1 MGDEDILQVGG
12 VAARLGIEVRTAVLE
27 TTAADNLHH
36 SLNEFEVVNGEL
48 VGIPSV
54 LIVATVGVD
63 GAQHTVVHGH
73 GQFVF
78 ECMSSQSRVVHLDVH
93 FEILVQPVCLQEAD
107 DGLRV
112 HVILMLGGL
121 HRLRLHKEGTL
132 KATGTGIVA
141 GHAQHRGQVFL
152 LAFLVGV
159 EQAHVAL
166 AATPEDVVRSAQL
179 DGGVDGILD
188 LHGGTGYD
196 VEVGVRG
203 SAVHIALVAE
213 DIGRT
218 PQQFDTRLLLFL
230 FQVGYD
236 FLQIGFVFLDGVGL
250 GTEVHVVEAV
260 VLDTHLLHEF
270 KTGVH
275 LVLGSLHG
283 IGRVVPRESLRT
295 AAELVATFG
304 AQRVPPGHGE
314 L

>member
-1 MGDEDILQVGG
+1 M
-12 VAARLGIEVRTAVLE
+12 VA
-27 TTAADNLHH
+27 
-36 SLNEFEVVNGEL
+36 
-48 VGIPSV
+48 
-54 LIVATVGVD
+54 
-63 GAQHTVVHGH
+63 
-73 GQFVF
+73 
-78 ECMSSQSRVVHLDVH
+78 
-93 FEILVQPVCLQEAD
+93 
-107 DGLRV
+107 
-112 HVILMLGGL
+112 
-121 HRLRLHKEGTL
+121 
-132 KATGTGIVA
+132 
-141 GHAQHRGQVFL
+141 
-152 LAFLVGV
+152 
-159 EQAHVAL
+159 
-166 AATPEDVVRSAQL
+166 
-179 DGGVDGILD
+179 LD

-213 DIGRT
+213 DIGRA

-283 IGRVVPRESLRT
+283 ISRVVPRESLRA
-295 AAELVATFG
+295 AAELVTALG

-314 L
+314 LQPFAHFLAHDDLVGVVIAERHGVLTLFTFKLNLSYARKILFCCHNLSDVL